1 MKNKKTIL
9 IYDDE
14 QQFVQKL
21 EDKLNAVPE
30 ITKEFKVGRLTDEE
44 FLEVVTAF
52 KKRQE
57 KFRENAD
64 WDGGD
69 IALDDATIFIVD
81 YDLLKAPKT
90 QSLLTGEEFAYLVRC
105 FSRCGLVIELNQF
118 GTNVFDLRL
127 RGYPES
133 FADLNLGDLQIDN
146 AYLWGRKNDD
156 DGFRPWYWPQLPRYM
171 DAFDQKV
178 KDMEAGLE
186 SGEAL
191 CNILDI
197 SEEVFRLM
205 PRPISEFLG
214 THEDGKDKDAGS
226 GKVTVLEF
234 LMESVSAFRRKDAE
248 AVKNHRK
255 AVEKGQHRHLGILA
269 RVAAARL
276 SKWVECLL
284 LPGQD
289 ILVDAPHLVSRYPSL
304 LKAKTPS
311 TAVLDKTAQLVDYDM
326 LGLTVARIEKY
337 RLKKAHWFSRPVW
350 LWTELREDQ
359 EIPEVA
365 EPWSTRKKLGDVVF
379 CEDTSAFHD
388 RSECREFYADT
399 DSPFASRYVK
409 ICDKV
414 DYKPRVWFSM

>member
-1 MKNKKTIL
+1 VKNRKKIL

-14 QQFVQKL
+14 QQFVQTVENKL
-21 EDKLNAVPE
+21 KAVPE
-30 ITKEFKVGRLTDEE
+30 IFREFLVERLTDDA
-44 FLEVVTAF
+44 FSSVVTAF
-52 KKRQE
+52 KERQE
-57 KFRENAD
+57 KFRGNPD
-64 WDGGD
+64 WDDGGT
-69 IALDDATIFIVD
+69 ALDDATIFIVD
-81 YDLLKAPKT
+81 YDLLKAPQT

-105 FSRCGLVIELNQF
+105 FSRCELVIELNQF

-133 FADLNLGDLQIDN
+133 FADLNLGDLQVDN
-146 AYLWGRKNDD
+146 AYLWGRRKE
-156 DGFRPWYWPQLPRYM
+156 DGGFKPWYWPHLLRYL

-178 KDMEAGLE
+178 KDIEAGLK
-186 SGEAL
+186 SGAAL
-191 CNILDI
+191 CNILGI
-197 SEEVFRLM
+197 PEQVFPLM
-205 PRPISEFLG
+205 PRPITEFLG
-214 THEDGKDKDAGS
+214 THKSSDDKDANPA
-226 GKVTVLEF
+226 KVTVLEF
-234 LMESVSAFRRKDAE
+234 LIDSVSAFRRKDAE

-255 AVEKGQHRHLGILA
+255 ALEKGQRRHPDILA

-304 LKAKTPS
+304 LKAKNPT
-311 TAVLDKTAQLVDYDM
+311 TTVLNKTAQLVDYDK
-326 LGLTVARIEKY
+326 LGLDVARIEKY

-365 EPWSTRKKLGDVVF
+365 EPWSMRKKLGDVVF
-379 CEDTSAFHD
+379 CEDTSSFHE

-409 ICDKV
+409 VCNTV